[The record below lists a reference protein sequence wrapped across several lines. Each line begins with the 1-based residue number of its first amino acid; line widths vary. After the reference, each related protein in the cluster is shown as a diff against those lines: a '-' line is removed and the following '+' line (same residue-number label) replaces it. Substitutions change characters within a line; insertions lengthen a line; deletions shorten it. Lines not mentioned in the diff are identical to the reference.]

1 MLFFPRIWLVEKQ
14 CYNVSNLIRQHD
26 DHKRWSLSEAQDGL
40 NFDSWE
46 KNLIISRQTV
56 NERKLEENC
65 FNVKFAE
72 VE

>member
-1 MLFFPRIWLVEKQ
+1 MT
-14 CYNVSNLIRQHD
+14 IR
-26 DHKRWSLSEAQDGL
+26 DGHFRKL
-40 NFDSWE
+40 KMALTIFESCE
-46 KNLIISRQTV
+46 KNIIISRQTV